1 MSASELSELL
11 KKLDVKV
18 INPTQERKI
27 VVGIDFGTTFSGVA
41 WGSTHDSNIN
51 IIQQWPGLSSPLDK
65 SSEKVPTQ
73 ILYDKEAPGS
83 FKWGY
88 QIKDDLPCH
97 QWFKLDLESSYK
109 PEEKVP
115 ADRYPHPNN
124 LHLDADHNAQQLATD
139 YLAALKK
146 HLMHMLQLQLGE
158 LQAKTILLQ
167 FVLTVPAVWNESARE
182 KTLTAAEGAG
192 LGADT
197 PILLVSEPEAAATY
211 ALQRQD
217 LRYLKPGDT
226 FVVCDA
232 GGGTVDLISYTV
244 ISLEPILEVKEAAPG
259 TGGLC
264 GSTYLNRRFKEY
276 LEVQLSQQDGWD
288 EDVLS
293 EAMDYFDQIVKIQY
307 TSTVKDQTW
316 KVPVAGLATNETLSI
331 KKGKL
336 TLKSSTV
343 KEILEPVII
352 EVVKLVL
359 EQIQTTNRE
368 VKAVL
373 LVGGFG
379 RSMYLRERIKEEV
392 SNKVEVLQPPY
403 GWSAVV
409 RGAVL
414 KGVAQS
420 DPKNSKL
427 RLTSRIAR
435 KHLGINSGAIFN
447 EKIHSASRKYFYDYD
462 GTWRTLA
469 MNWFIKRGDTVNEDK
484 PYTFQFFKAIKS
496 TYGPLTEVELLIYC
510 DRANRP
516 AVVYLDDKVDVLARL
531 NVKVGDLP
539 ADAFDV
545 KLGKDGNLYN
555 VLQYSVEVTYQS
567 ASTKYELVHKGKR
580 YDSVAVE
587 YV

>member
-1 MSASELSELL
+1 MSTSEISKLL
-11 KKLDVKV
+11 EEMDMRIKR
-18 INPTQERKI
+18 TQERKI

-41 WGSTHDSNIN
+41 WGNTHDAHVN

-65 SSEKVPTQ
+65 SSEKIPTQ
-73 ILYDKEAPGS
+73 ILYDGEAPGD
-83 FKWGY
+83 FKWGS
-88 QIKDDLPCH
+88 QIEDDVPRH
-97 QWFKLDLESSYK
+97 QWFKLDLESSYNPK
-109 PEEKVP
+109 DK
-115 ADRYPHPNN
+115 ALANRYPHPNN
-124 LHLDADHNAQQLATD
+124 LPSNVDHNAQQLTTD

-146 HLMHMLQLQLGE
+146 HLMHMLQLQLGV
-158 LQAKTILLQ
+158 LQAKTIPLQ
-167 FVLTVPAVWNESARE
+167 FILTVPAVWSEIAKE

-192 LGADT
+192 LGHDA

-217 LRYLKPGDT
+217 LRYLTPGDT

-244 ISLEPILEVKEAAPG
+244 VKLDPVLEVKEAAPG

-264 GSTYLNRRFKEY
+264 GSTYLNRRFQEY
-276 LEVQLSQQDGWD
+276 LEVRLGQQNGWD
-288 EDVLS
+288 EDALK
-293 EAMDYFDQIVKIQY
+293 EAMDHFDQMVKIQY

-316 KVPVAGLATNETLSI
+316 KVPVTGLATNEALSV

-336 TLKSSTV
+336 ILKSADV
-343 KEILEPVII
+343 KEILEPVIAQ
-352 EVVKLVL
+352 VVKLVL
-359 EQIQTTNRE
+359 EQIRTTSGE

-379 RSMYLRERIKEEV
+379 MSMYLRERIKEEV
-392 SNKVEVLQPPY
+392 SNKIEVLQPPY

-414 KGVAQS
+414 KGLAQS
-420 DPKNSKL
+420 DPKHTKV

-435 KHLGINSGAIFN
+435 KHFGTCCGVIFD
-447 EKIHSASRKYFYDYD
+447 EKIHSASRKYFDDYD
-462 GTWRTLA
+462 GKWRTTA
-469 MNWFIKRGDTVNEDK
+469 MSWFIKRGDTVNENK
-484 PYTFQFFKAIKS
+484 PYIFEYYRSRRFS
-496 TYGPLTEVELLIYC
+496 DDLPEEVTLYIYH
-510 DRANRP
+510 DRTNRS
-516 AVVYLDDKVDVLARL
+516 AVVYRDDKVVDFARL

-539 ADAFDV
+539 KDAFDI
-545 KLGKDGNLYN
+545 KFGKDGKMYY
-555 VLQYSVEVTYQS
+555 VLDYSVEVTYQS

-580 YDSVAVE
+580 YSSVTAE

>member
-1 MSASELSELL
+1 MM
-11 KKLDVKV
+11 K
-18 INPTQERKI
+18 KI
-27 VVGIDFGTTFSGVA
+27 VVGIDFGTTFSGIA
-41 WGSTHDSNIN
+41 WGNTLDAHIN

-73 ILYDKEAPGS
+73 ILYDGEAPGD

-88 QIKDDLPCH
+88 QIKDDLPRH
-97 QWFKLDLESSYK
+97 QWFKLDLESSYNPK
-109 PEEKVP
+109 EK
-115 ADRYPHPNN
+115 ALANRYPHPNN
-124 LHLDADHNAQQLATD
+124 LPSNVDHNAQQLTTD
-139 YLAALKK
+139 YLAGLKR
-146 HLMHMLQLQLGE
+146 HLTHMLQLQLGE
-158 LQAKTILLQ
+158 LQAKTTPLQ
-167 FVLTVPAVWNESARE
+167 FILTVPAVWSEIARE

-192 LGADT
+192 LGDDA
-197 PILLVSEPEAAATY
+197 PNLLVSEPEVAATY

-244 ISLEPILEVKEAAPG
+244 VKLEPVLEVKEAAPG

-264 GSTYLNRRFKEY
+264 GSTYLNRRFQEY
-276 LEVQLSQQDGWD
+276 LEVRLGQQDGWD
-288 EDVLS
+288 EDTLK
-293 EAMDYFDQIVKIQY
+293 EAMDHFDQLVKVQY

-316 KVPVAGLATNETLSI
+316 RVPVTGLATNEALSI

-336 TLKSSTV
+336 ILKSADV
-343 KEILEPVII
+343 KEILEPVIAQ
-352 EVVKLVL
+352 VVKLVL
-359 EQIQTTNRE
+359 EQIRTTSGE

-379 RSMYLRERIKEEV
+379 MSMYLRERIKEEV
-392 SNKVEVLQPPY
+392 SNKIEVLQPPY

-414 KGVAQS
+414 KGIAQS
-420 DPKNSKL
+420 DPKHTKV

-435 KHLGINSGAIFN
+435 KHLGTCCGVIFN
-447 EKIHSASRKYFYDYD
+447 EKIHSASRKYFDAYD
-462 GTWRTLA
+462 GTWRTTA
-469 MNWFIKRGDTVNEDK
+469 MSWFIKRGDTVNEDK
-484 PYTFQFFKAIKS
+484 PYTFEYYNVTSFTDEK
-496 TYGPLTEVELLIYC
+496 PTEVVLYIYC
-510 DRANRP
+510 DRTNRS
-516 AVVYLDDKVDVLARL
+516 AVAYRDDEVETLARL

-539 ADAFDV
+539 KDAFDI
-545 KLGKDGNLYN
+545 KFGKDDKIYYKLEYA
-555 VLQYSVEVTYQS
+555 VEITYQS

-580 YDSVAVE
+580 YSSVIAE